1 MRFYD
6 AVRENSLKLNRMET
20 DILRYV
26 VASKDRVRQLSAKE
40 LAGHFYV
47 APNAITRLA
56 HKLGFSG
63 FNEMKSSYLV
73 SLEERNF
80 TIERTSLDESIV
92 RTRELLNDRLV
103 EEVVDAIESADQ
115 VVFFASGLS
124 VLPCEDLC
132 SKLKILGK
140 HAEVLRERHVMTHT
154 AKLLGSNDLLFAVS
168 VSGETGVSIDSTLI
182 AKARGVRVVTLTGL
196 SKNRLASL
204 ADHALYAVDRQITY
218 DDMDLNSRLAFYYVM
233 EVIFER
239 LFARVTSRGE
249 GPDSDEVRTDP
260 MAEGPL
266 S

>member
-6 AVRENSLKLNRMET
+6 AVRENSLRLNRMET
-20 DILRYV
+20 DMLRYV
-26 VASKDRVRQLSAKE
+26 VASKERVQGLSAKE
-40 LAGHFYV
+40 LAAHFYV

-92 RTRELLNDRLV
+92 RTRELLNDRLL
-103 EEVVDAIESADQ
+103 EEVVDAIESADRI
-115 VVFFASGLS
+115 VFFASGLS

-132 SKLKILGK
+132 SKLKILRK
-140 HAEVLRERHVMTHT
+140 HTEVLRERHVMTHT
-154 AKLLGSNDLLFAVS
+154 AKLLRGIDLLFAVS

-196 SKNRLASL
+196 SKNRLAAL

-218 DDMDLNSRLAFYYVM
+218 DGMDLNSRLGFYYVM
-233 EVIFER
+233 EALFER
-239 LFARVTSRGE
+239 LFARMASQDGSSI
-249 GPDSDEVRTDP
+249 SDEGNQDP
-260 MAEGPL
+260 LARRPL
-266 S
+266 A

>member
-1 MRFYD
+1 
-6 AVRENSLKLNRMET
+6 
-20 DILRYV
+20 
-26 VASKDRVRQLSAKE
+26 
-40 LAGHFYV
+40 
-47 APNAITRLA
+47 
-56 HKLGFSG
+56 
-63 FNEMKSSYLV
+63 
-73 SLEERNF
+73 
-80 TIERTSLDESIV
+80 
-92 RTRELLNDRLV
+92 
-103 EEVVDAIESADQ
+103 
-115 VVFFASGLS
+115 
-124 VLPCEDLC
+124 
-132 SKLKILGK
+132 
-140 HAEVLRERHVMTHT
+140 MTHT

-249 GPDSDEVRTDP
+249 GPASDEGRTDP
-260 MAEGPL
+260 MSEGLL